1 MKLQTD
7 RSIFESCTLT
17 QVIDMP
23 VKEFDKGIA
32 ETKLPLGD
40 TLSLKNLLTAKYEQA
55 NAFKE
60 ALIKDFNDTTDE
72 VRKKEITTCVEGLLA
87 KMMSIEYKVCCLNKR
102 VEKLT
107 KDV

>member
-1 MKLQTD
+1 MQTD

-55 NAFKE
+55 NIFKE
-60 ALIKDFNDTTDE
+60 ALIKDFNETTDE
-72 VRKKEITTCVEGLLA
+72 ARKKEITTCVEGLLA

-102 VEKLT
+102 AEKLT